1 MNILKLTPSCKDYLW
16 GGSRL
21 RSDFGIK
28 SDLNPLAEAWVLS
41 CHPDGPSYLADGT
54 TLADYVTAHPGC
66 LGTDC
71 EKFEQFPILTKFIDA
86 KNNLSIQV
94 HPSNEYALKNEHQY
108 GKTEMW
114 YVLDCEPGA
123 FLYYG
128 FDHEISKAEFEERIK
143 NNTLTEVLNAVP
155 VHKGDC
161 FFIPSGT
168 LHAIRKG
175 IVVAEIQQ
183 NSNCTYRLYDYDR
196 LSNGKPREL
205 HIKKSIDVIKCPYI
219 EEKQDF
225 KIIKK
230 DNYDE
235 KDLVKCEFYEV
246 KKIDIHGEETFI
258 QNKPFEIVSVIE
270 GKGFINDF
278 EIKKGD
284 HFIIPFN
291 YGEYKLKGNMELII
305 SNI

>member
-21 RSDFGIK
+21 RSDFGIQ

-41 CHPDGPSYLADGT
+41 CHPDGPSYLANGT

-71 EKFEQFPILTKFIDA
+71 DKFEQFPILTKFIDA

-161 FFIPSGT
+161 FFIPAGT
-168 LHAIRKG
+168 LHAICKG
-175 IVVAEIQQ
+175 IVIAEVQQ
-183 NSNCTYRLYDYDR
+183 NSNVTYRVYDYGRVGAD
-196 LSNGKPREL
+196 GKPRAL
-205 HIKKSIDVIKCPYI
+205 HVEKALDVTLRTPPVKH
-219 EEKQDF
+219 DF
-225 KIIKK
+225 GSHLAQGEYFTVDAKNGAFE
-230 DNYDE
+230 DTADE
-235 KDLVKCEFYEV
+235 KSFVSLLITD
-246 KKIDIHGEETFI
+246 GEGELTCGSET
-258 QNKPFEIVSVIE
+258 VAV
-270 GKGFINDF
+270 
-278 EIKKGD
+278 KKGD
-284 HFIIPFN
+284 SFFLPAGSGSYAVH
-291 YGEYKLKGNMELII
+291 GTCQTLVTRV
-305 SNI
+305 

>member
-155 VHKGDC
+155 VHKGAC
-161 FFIPSGT
+161 FFIPAGT
-168 LHAIRKG
+168 LHAICKG
-175 IVVAEIQQ
+175 IVM
-183 NSNCTYRLYDYDR
+183 
-196 LSNGKPREL
+196 PRY
-205 HIKKSIDVIKCPYI
+205 SRTP
-219 EEKQDF
+219 
-225 KIIKK
+225 
-230 DNYDE
+230 
-235 KDLVKCEFYEV
+235 
-246 KKIDIHGEETFI
+246 T
-258 QNKPFEIVSVIE
+258 
-270 GKGFINDF
+270 
-278 EIKKGD
+278 
-284 HFIIPFN
+284 
-291 YGEYKLKGNMELII
+291 
-305 SNI
+305 